1 MTDKTENND
10 IAEFI
15 AEVEKTS
22 PYISWEEGEPVK
34 GIFKG
39 AKQVDDEFNAGQTT
53 MEYTLEVDKVEKTFK
68 SKSVK
73 LARLLAGFK
82 IGDNLQLV
90 KTGESFKTIW
100 YVEKAK

>member
-1 MTDKTENND
+1 MTDDND
-10 IAEFI
+10 IASFL
-15 AEVEKTS
+15 AEADKKS
-22 PYISWEEGEPVK
+22 PYITWEEGEPVV

-39 AKQVDDEFNAGQTT
+39 AKQVDDEFNDGQVT
-53 MEYTLEVDKVEKTFK
+53 MEYTLEVEKVEKTFK

-82 IGDNLQLV
+82 LGDKIQFV
-90 KTGESFKTIW
+90 KTGESFKTLW